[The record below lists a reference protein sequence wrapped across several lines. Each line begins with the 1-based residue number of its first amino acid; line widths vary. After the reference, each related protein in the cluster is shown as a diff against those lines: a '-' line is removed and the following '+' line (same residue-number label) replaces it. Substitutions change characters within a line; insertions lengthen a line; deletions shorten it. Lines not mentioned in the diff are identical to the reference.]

1 MKRHEAAAGA
11 AISSVSTTY
20 THDILGFLDDLKRQ
34 AEAARAMN
42 NNDTD
47 ALARSAGLADMACKT
62 AFNYL
67 AVLAQHLNVLQTR
80 SKVNFRLDRQ
90 QVFEGLQLCGF
101 RADARRKQL
110 RRTEVFDHVVLRWRL
125 TSGTALALTKN
136 FLPDIEL
143 LEARLRQ
150 GGVTFE
156 AEAVRHPDTAK
167 LQEMR
172 YSFTADFNASVLITP
187 DHDRGCLRFD
197 ATNLDGLQSVCLEL
211 PAFEIGSGRLDEL
224 ARWVIGEPNTFLK
237 GAQNLRRSEA

>member
-1 MKRHEAAAGA
+1 MKRHDAAAGA
-11 AISSVSTTY
+11 AISSAFTTH

-34 AEAARAMN
+34 AEAAQAMN
-42 NNDTD
+42 NTDTD

-67 AVLAQHLNVLQTR
+67 AVLAPHLNVLQTR
-80 SKVNFRLDRQ
+80 SKVNYRLDRQ

-110 RRTEVFDHVVLRWRL
+110 RGTEVFDHVVLRWRL
-125 TSGTALALTKN
+125 TSGTALALIKN

-156 AEAVRHPDTAK
+156 AEAVRHPDAAK
-167 LQEMR
+167 L
-172 YSFTADFNASVLITP
+172 
-187 DHDRGCLRFD
+187 
-197 ATNLDGLQSVCLEL
+197 
-211 PAFEIGSGRLDEL
+211 
-224 ARWVIGEPNTFLK
+224 
-237 GAQNLRRSEA
+237 